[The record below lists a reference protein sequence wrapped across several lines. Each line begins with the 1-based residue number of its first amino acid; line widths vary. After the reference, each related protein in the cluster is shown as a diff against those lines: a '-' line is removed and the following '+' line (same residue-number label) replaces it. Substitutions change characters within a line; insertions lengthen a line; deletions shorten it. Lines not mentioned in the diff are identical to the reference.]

1 MQRRIAAT
9 SAIALVL
16 GGIASLASLDDMGPM
31 PGAAVAL
38 DGDTATAPQ
47 DGDSAAPVDNGIN
60 APPPLPMSTLSQGP
74 DGSTRS
80 GAQPDTAARSGTR
93 TAANTDPVE
102 RRRVNIE
109 AGDTLVQVLM
119 NAAVPAD
126 NAQDAVD
133 ALDGVYDVRRLK
145 AGQTVTVLFN
155 HEQGGEQG
163 GRFIGMEFQPAA
175 EKSVTVALDGS
186 GFQAKQ
192 IDKPLTKRLVAA
204 HGRISSSL
212 SEAAS
217 AAGVP
222 YPVLDAFIKRYAYD
236 VDFAHDLQPGDS
248 FEILYERYFTEDGK
262 PAREGDLLFAE
273 LTLSGKEKAIYRYQA
288 ADGQVDYYSPTGEST
303 RRAILRT
310 PVDGAR
316 VTSGYGMRMH
326 PLLGY
331 SKMHKGKDF
340 GAPIG
345 TPIYAASD
353 GVIEQMGPFSSYGNY
368 VRLRHGN
375 QMETAYGHMS
385 RFAKGLHAG
394 MRVSQGEVI
403 GYVGATG
410 RATGPHLHF
419 EILRGGQQINPDSKE
434 AKMESGRKLD
444 GKDLRQFQ
452 AAVQQTAEAFRN
464 TPEGSSTLVNAQ
476 IGLGRIVNAKLNQRG
491 K

>member
-38 DGDTATAPQ
+38 DGDASTAPQ
-47 DGDSAAPVDNGIN
+47 DAESAAPIDNGIN
-60 APPPLPMSTLSQGP
+60 APPPLPMATLSQAP
-74 DGSTRS
+74 DG
-80 GAQPDTAARSGTR
+80 ATR
-93 TAANTDPVE
+93 TATSADGVE
-102 RRRVNIE
+102 RRRVNIG

-133 ALDGVYDVRRLK
+133 ALDGVYDVRRLR

-155 HEQGGEQG
+155 NAQGGQ
-163 GRFIGMEFQPAA
+163 FVGMEFQPAA

-192 IDKPLTKRLVAA
+192 IDKPLTRRLVAA
-204 HGRISSSL
+204 HGRITSSL

-353 GVIEQMGPFSSYGNY
+353 GLIEQMGPFSSYGNY

-394 MRVSQGEVI
+394 MRVAQGEVI